1 MSLILFGCGVLFLS
15 KFWGVPLGLQESLS
29 FEDSGEGSGSSS
41 DAESDE
47 GAAEESDSSEDEVR
61 HSLSLCW
68 S

>member
-1 MSLILFGCGVLFLS
+1 MS
-15 KFWGVPLGLQESLS
+15 KFWGVPRCLQESLS

-61 HSLSLCW
+61 HSLSKCW